1 MKILVADSSAI
12 IEYML
17 RTKRAAAVELLLAAG
32 VHDVHIP
39 ALCDVEVLANIRR
52 TTLAGRMDPHHALLA
67 LQLYRDLP
75 LTRHGHSDLLP
86 RAFGLRSNFTAYDA
100 MYVALAELLEGTLL
114 TADRSL
120 ARAAAAHTSVIVEEV

>member
-12 IEYML
+12 VAYIL
-17 RTKRAAAVELLLAAG
+17 RTESAPAVESLLAAG
-32 VHDVHIP
+32 AHDVHIP
-39 ALCDVEVLANIRR
+39 ALCDVEVLASIRR
-52 TTLAGRMDPHHALLA
+52 TALAGRMDQQHALLA

-75 LTRHGHSDLLP
+75 LTRHGHVDLLP
-86 RAFGLRSNFTAYDA
+86 RALGLRSNFTAYDA

-120 ARAAAAHTSVIVEEV
+120 ARAAAAHTSLLVEEV